1 MGITISKNKLMIAE
15 NVSLILP
22 FHKELDYLRE
32 NLAGAK
38 KLEQQE
44 EELVLHMK
52 IKLEGDQFDYQI

>member
-1 MGITISKNKLMIAE
+1 MFHLYF
-15 NVSLILP
+15 P
-22 FHKELDYLRE
+22 FHKELDFLRE